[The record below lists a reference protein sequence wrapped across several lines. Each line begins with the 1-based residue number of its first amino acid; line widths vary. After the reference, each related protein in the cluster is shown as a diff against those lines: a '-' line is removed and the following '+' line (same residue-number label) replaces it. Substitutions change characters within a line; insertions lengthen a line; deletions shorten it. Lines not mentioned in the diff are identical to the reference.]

1 MHQTISILFFLSYE
15 EKQGMVLWLLT
26 LPCCTVLFLKLEKE
40 VAARYFLTLTAV
52 KTAPSIRELI
62 GEVVCRIFNLPVS
75 PGKPMGPLLPGSP
88 GGPREPG
95 GPGRP
100 CEPREPLRPLIPGG
114 PARPLSP
121 L

>member
-1 MHQTISILFFLSYE
+1 
-15 EKQGMVLWLLT
+15 MVLWLLT
-26 LPCCTVLFLKLEKE
+26 LACCSLALEAGKGGGYK
-40 VAARYFLTLTAV
+40 YFPTLTAV
-52 KTAPSIRELI
+52 KRAHSVREFI
-62 GEVVCRIFNLPVS
+62 DEVVCRIFNIPVS
-75 PGKPMGPLLPGSP
+75 PGKPISPLLPGSP

-100 CEPREPLRPLIPGG
+100 SEPREPLRPLIPGG